1 MTQLSLIDEP
11 TPPQQLVED
20 SPSEPA
26 KVHIGPKLQEYRRN
40 AWNHAAQK
48 TLLANPVLAQKVVI
62 SFIAAGKGNHIKDY
76 KLAPFFKKV
85 TGEESENVPGRGY
98 RVGTMLGA
106 VDPLEQSDETKLI
119 TAMAIVLIPDVSEE
133 ETKTV
138 LQYLGV
144 NIGDFWTIDTD
155 FLLLLTKQ
163 EIIDV
168 AKEIGIH
175 RHMGIAFSKMSGG
188 KKEEFVRAILESG
201 FDFNGKIPAV
211 MQFI

>member
-1 MTQLSLIDEP
+1 MTQLSLIDDP
-11 TPPQQLVED
+11 TPPQPLVDD

-26 KVHIGPKLQEYRRN
+26 KVHVGPKLLEYRRN

-62 SFIAAGKGNHIKDY
+62 SFIATGKGNHIKDY

-98 RVGTMLGA
+98 RVGAMLGA
-106 VDPLEQSDETKLI
+106 VDPLEQPDETKLI

-144 NIGDFWTIDTD
+144 NLGDFWTIDND
-155 FLLLLTKQ
+155 FLMLLTKQ

-168 AKEIGIH
+168 AKEIGVH
-175 RHMGIAFSKMSGG
+175 RHIGASFSKISGG
-188 KKEEFVRAILESG
+188 KKDEFVRAILESG
-201 FDFNGKIPAV
+201 FDFGNKTPQI
-211 MQFI
+211 MQFN